1 MNYSEKLKTLEIS
14 LERKKAQV
22 EAKQQSISEAVS
34 QKTKLEN
41 DCLEKF
47 KISLSEVPDKIKE
60 LESALESGYKELV
73 EEVERIDDEFKSI
86 GC

>member
-34 QKTKLEN
+34 QKAKLEK
-41 DCLEKF
+41 DCKEKF
-47 KISLSEVPDKIKE
+47 NISLSEVPNKIKE
-60 LESALESGYKELV
+60 LESALEVGYQELV
-73 EEVERIDDEFKSI
+73 AEVERIDNEFKSI